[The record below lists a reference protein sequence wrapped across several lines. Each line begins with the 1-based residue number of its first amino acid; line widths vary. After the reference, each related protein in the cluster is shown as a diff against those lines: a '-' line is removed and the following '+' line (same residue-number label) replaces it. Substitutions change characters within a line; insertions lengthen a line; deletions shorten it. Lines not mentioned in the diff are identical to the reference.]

1 MLCKITYLMFALC
14 SMVILKEFHDLF
26 SRDNRLM
33 MFIVHDINSYAHT
46 TKIEQEKEADA
57 IWNCKSLRIFIS

>member
-14 SMVILKEFHDLF
+14 SMAILKEFHDLF

-46 TKIEQEKEADA
+46 TKIEQEKVADT